1 MKEQG
6 FIHIYTGNGKGK
18 TTACIGLTI
27 RSLGAGFRVFFCQF
41 MKNGEYSEIKALKKI
56 GETTFP
62 GQLEIHQYGQKGR
75 LFEKPTEKD
84 KSLAVKGLQ
93 EAMAAASSGDYDL
106 VVLDEINIVLHYN
119 LIEEDKLLKLM
130 EKKHKNTELVLSG
143 RYAAEKIV
151 QKADLVSEITP
162 LKHYAQNGVAARV
175 GIER

>member
-18 TTACIGLTI
+18 TTSCIGLTI
-27 RSLGAGFRVFFCQF
+27 RSLGAGFKVFFCQF
-41 MKNGEYSEIKALKKI
+41 MKNGDYSEIKALKKV

-84 KSLAVKGLQ
+84 KSAATKGLHK
-93 EAMAAASSGDYDL
+93 AMIAASSGDYDL
-106 VVLDEINIVLHYN
+106 VILDEVNIVLHYN
-119 LIEEDKLLKLM
+119 LIEEEELLKLM
-130 EKKHKNTELVLSG
+130 ENKDKNTELVLSG

-151 QKADLVSEITP
+151 QKADLVSEINS
-162 LKHYAQNGVAARV
+162 LKHYSQNGVPARL
-175 GIER
+175 GIEK